1 VTVRPGDSPLP
12 MSFGPDMTFKKMQ
25 AAARANGEKE
35 KFPVFVAALMS
46 LSAASPSRMFGRE
59 EKE

>member
-1 VTVRPGDSPLP
+1 

-25 AAARANGEKE
+25 AAARANGEE
-35 KFPVFVAALMS
+35 ENFPMFVAALKS
-46 LSAASPSRMFGRE
+46 LSAASPFRMFGRE

>member
-1 VTVRPGDSPLP
+1 